1 MQNIES
7 AQTDHN
13 LTKVF
18 KIDEARINNHLGEMV
33 RSTVEQ
39 TLNDMLNA
47 EADQLCNAKRYDRSD
62 ARTNGRAGIEF
73 DQRYL
78 LSPRSGRRRIAPDE
92 I

>member
-47 EADQLCNAKRYDRSD
+47 EADQLCNAKRYDRWPTIILRQNGSGVPCIGIVMCCLLFPA
-62 ARTNGRAGIEF
+62 AR
-73 DQRYL
+73 
-78 LSPRSGRRRIAPDE
+78 
-92 I
+92 